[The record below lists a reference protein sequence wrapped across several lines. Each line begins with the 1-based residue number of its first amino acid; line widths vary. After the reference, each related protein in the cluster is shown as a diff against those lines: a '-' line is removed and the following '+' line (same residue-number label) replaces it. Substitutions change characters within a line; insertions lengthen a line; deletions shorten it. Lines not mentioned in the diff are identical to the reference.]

1 MGFFTR
7 TAMDMLMKTTHPEI
21 NRRQCWNLHPHRK
34 PCTECKDICP
44 YGEQIFTRP
53 NLVKDWDPCTECG
66 LCVSACRSGC
76 IIPSPEQVQRDTSA
90 ADTDNDTIWIGCEK
104 STRKNSMVRTCI
116 AALTWETLAYLAL
129 NKKIVL
135 DLTPCGECE
144 NDLCAAQLRK
154 ELTRLVDF
162 FGQPMFE
169 ARFTLAY
176 EPDEALYHV
185 KELSRREMFEQ
196 VSHGSKSGT
205 KKLLQ
210 MLPGLHSEDDGGVDF
225 RLLLHQRTKQLKAS
239 METPLKYGYYL
250 PNFTDKCFG
259 CGKCEKACRAG
270 ALKLEDLPD
279 GQTRIVITPWKCSE
293 CEVCVASCSNH
304 GIDGMKLRQLTTL
317 GPVSVHKCT
326 KTLCK
331 ECGKPIA
338 PGSVDG
344 VCTVCRIKARTKK
357 RQDGS
362 SYYRWCCFTATN
374 EGLRRTDGA
383 GNTIGCSVGR
393 QIRDDIAMDLLRRS
407 VSAVTLDKRAIISNL
422 ARIVESVL
430 ASGEDSGE
438 QELRRLELEFEK
450 LQARSDAILDR
461 FLDESISKEDYQRV
475 KARCENEMNR
485 VQEKI
490 AAIKQRQTLNTDT
503 QTLKP
508 DIRAAIT
515 GIVSGRTADD
525 DFYGHLL
532 QQMTVYRDGRV
543 EVALNLLPAKWVY
556 VLDGLEKYRAKIGGH
571 DASSVPI
578 SVSRPLSSG

>member
-1 MGFFTR
+1 
-7 TAMDMLMKTTHPEI
+7 
-21 NRRQCWNLHPHRK
+21 
-34 PCTECKDICP
+34 
-44 YGEQIFTRP
+44 
-53 NLVKDWDPCTECG
+53 
-66 LCVSACRSGC
+66 
-76 IIPSPEQVQRDTSA
+76 
-90 ADTDNDTIWIGCEK
+90 
-104 STRKNSMVRTCI
+104 MVRTCI
-116 AALTWETLAYLAL
+116 SALTWETLAYLAL

-293 CEVCVASCSNH
+293 CGVCVASCSNH

-357 RQDGS
+357 RQEEAAAKAKQLREEREAKKAAEEAAKAAAEAGADAAETAVQTAAAPAETAAAGS
-362 SYYRWCCFTATN
+362 VITALTPEKQPPPRWTKPLLPHRKTPQKRMCPTHRKRLTAHRFNAILTIRPRTVATDCYKGVTELFPLPLSYP
-374 EGLRRTDGA
+374 
-383 GNTIGCSVGR
+383 
-393 QIRDDIAMDLLRRS
+393 
-407 VSAVTLDKRAIISNL
+407 K
-422 ARIVESVL
+422 
-430 ASGEDSGE
+430 
-438 QELRRLELEFEK
+438 
-450 LQARSDAILDR
+450 ARS
-461 FLDESISKEDYQRV
+461 K
-475 KARCENEMNR
+475 
-485 VQEKI
+485 
-490 AAIKQRQTLNTDT
+490 
-503 QTLKP
+503 
-508 DIRAAIT
+508 
-515 GIVSGRTADD
+515 
-525 DFYGHLL
+525 
-532 QQMTVYRDGRV
+532 
-543 EVALNLLPAKWVY
+543 LLPRSYERRILLWLIPSPA
-556 VLDGLEKYRAKIGGH
+556 
-571 DASSVPI
+571 ASSCKAAVQP
-578 SVSRPLSSG
+578 PFL

>member
-1 MGFFTR
+1 MSIDKMIKVKTGLPLFAVDVHAAVHHGTGAGTLEHAFHHGAVLIGQTDDDCFAAGGHMTEGQRPHVACNDALFLCGNAEHPLCIDAGIARMGE
-7 TAMDMLMKTTHPEI
+7 AVHLK
-21 NRRQCWNLHPHRK
+21 Q
-34 PCTECKDICP
+34 
-44 YGEQIFTRP
+44 
-53 NLVKDWDPCTECG
+53 
-66 LCVSACRSGC
+66 
-76 IIPSPEQVQRDTSA
+76 A
-90 ADTDNDTIWIGCEK
+90 AQA
-104 STRKNSMVRTCI
+104 TRKNSMVRTCI
-116 AALTWETLAYLAL
+116 SALTWETLAYLAL

-357 RQDGS
+357 RQEE
-362 SYYRWCCFTATN
+362 A
-374 EGLRRTDGA
+374 A
-383 GNTIGCSVGR
+383 
-393 QIRDDIAMDLLRRS
+393 A
-407 VSAVTLDKRAIISNL
+407 RA
-422 ARIVESVL
+422 
-430 ASGEDSGE
+430 
-438 QELRRLELEFEK
+438 EFK
-450 LQARSDAILDR
+450 
-461 FLDESISKEDYQRV
+461 
-475 KARCENEMNR
+475 
-485 VQEKI
+485 
-490 AAIKQRQTLNTDT
+490 
-503 QTLKP
+503 
-508 DIRAAIT
+508 
-515 GIVSGRTADD
+515 
-525 DFYGHLL
+525 
-532 QQMTVYRDGRV
+532 
-543 EVALNLLPAKWVY
+543 
-556 VLDGLEKYRAKIGGH
+556 
-571 DASSVPI
+571 ASSAA
-578 SVSRPLSSG
+578 STFSAE